1 MADPT
6 PPATSPR
13 LDALLAMV
21 ARDPTDAFCL
31 YGVAQ
36 ECAKLGRAADALG
49 WYDRCLAADP
59 SYAYA
64 CFHKA
69 RALEELD
76 RVDDAIATLRD
87 GLARAKAAGDGH
99 AAAEIASYLDQLS

>member
-1 MADPT
+1 MAE
-6 PPATSPR
+6 PPSNASSPR
-13 LDALLAMV
+13 LAALLAMV
-21 ARDPTDAFCL
+21 ERDPNDAFCL

-36 ECAKLGRAADALG
+36 EYAKLGRAAEALG

-99 AAAEIASYLDQLS
+99 AAAEIAGYLDQLT

>member
-6 PPATSPR
+6 PPASSPR
-13 LDALLAMV
+13 LAALLAMV
-21 ARDPTDAFCL
+21 DRDPGDAFCL

-36 ECAKLGRAADALG
+36 EFAKLGRASEALG

-59 SYAYA
+59 AYAYA
-64 CFHKA
+64 SFHKA

-76 RVDDAIATLRD
+76 RVDEAVATLRD
-87 GLARAKAAGDGH
+87 GLARAKAAGDAH

>member
-1 MADPT
+1 MAQIP
-6 PPATSPR
+6 PPASSSR

-21 ARDPTDAFCL
+21 ERDPTDAFCL

-36 ECAKLGRAADALG
+36 EYAKLGRAAEALP

-59 SYAYA
+59 TYAYA

-76 RVDDAIATLRD
+76 RVDEAIATLRD
-87 GLARAKAAGDGH
+87 GLIRARAAGDGH
-99 AAAEIASYLDQLS
+99 AAAEIAGYIDQIS